1 MSEVFIDDN
10 DQSTMPASS
19 INGSNKKKRPVKFW
33 DRAKA
38 MEQYKETK
46 ETVEGQLYNLRYQVD
61 NQQAEMG
68 SQDAKS
74 QLSNESNSQQ

>member
-1 MSEVFIDDN
+1 
-10 DQSTMPASS
+10 
-19 INGSNKKKRPVKFW
+19 
-33 DRAKA
+33 

-46 ETVEGQLYNLRYQVD
+46 EAVEGQLYNLRYQVD